1 MNFSLYANVAGFAPT
16 FTNKLIKIGISVAS
30 YAWKPDFLKSDR
42 SYYFPRIKQ
51 K

>member
-1 MNFSLYANVAGFAPT
+1 MNYSLYANVAGFAQA